1 MLRAAVLALLLANG
15 VFWAWSHGAL
25 SGLGLGP
32 ARPDEPER
40 LAQQVHAQAL
50 RLAPAPG
57 DAAPA
62 PARAASTPDTAPEA
76 TAASSTGICLQ
87 AGPFDERQAGV
98 LRSAAQALPAGRW
111 RLDGTALPGRWMV
124 YIGKLADADTVR
136 AKRAELREL
145 GVDTDRPGAAL
156 EPGISLGRFASEEA
170 ATRALTDLGRKG
182 VRTAHVV
189 PERRDSSAFMLR
201 LPQADAAL
209 RAQVLALGPALA
221 GKELRACD

>member
-124 YIGKLADADTVR
+124 YIGKLADADAVR
-136 AKRAELREL
+136 AK
-145 GVDTDRPGAAL
+145 
-156 EPGISLGRFASEEA
+156 RFASEEA

-182 VRTAHVV
+182 VRTVHVV

>member
-62 PARAASTPDTAPEA
+62 PARAASTPDTAP
-76 TAASSTGICLQ
+76 THW
-87 AGPFDERQAGV
+87 PMR
-98 LRSAAQALPAGRW
+98 RSLFA
-111 RLDGTALPGRWMV
+111 
-124 YIGKLADADTVR
+124 R
-136 AKRAELREL
+136 AKAYS
-145 GVDTDRPGAAL
+145 
-156 EPGISLGRFASEEA
+156 I
-170 ATRALTDLGRKG
+170 
-182 VRTAHVV
+182 
-189 PERRDSSAFMLR
+189 
-201 LPQADAAL
+201 
-209 RAQVLALGPALA
+209 
-221 GKELRACD
+221 